1 MPRALYTD
9 WKNVYVR
16 QPNHQE
22 RESGQTP
29 LTQFGRM
36 CAALGTRIIA
46 AASPQAKGRVER
58 NHGTHQDRLVKKLRL
73 KQVST
78 MEGANAFLR
87 QHYLWGHN
95 RRFTQAATDT
105 DDFHR
110 ATPGQKKLERI
121 FCLEHKRVI
130 ANDWVIQYGSRLLQ
144 LEKPSRYAPAGQRVT
159 VCESASG
166 ELRLYLRDQPLAWK
180 DTVRPPKP
188 DPEANVRA
196 ENRGRSRRQP
206 DNYPWRRLRLP
217 ASLSALQPA
226 PGSPKPGLPS
236 AGHSAT

>member
-1 MPRALYTD
+1 
-9 WKNVYVR
+9 
-16 QPNHQE
+16 
-22 RESGQTP
+22 
-29 LTQFGRM
+29 M

-188 DPEANVRA
+188 DPEAKVRA

-206 DNYPWRRLRLP
+206 DNHPWRRLRLP
-217 ASLSALQPA
+217 GSLAPLQPA